1 MHLLAY
7 AYAIIS
13 LIALLAV
20 VISEF
25 RRQRRLCETDKLVL
39 PKDLSEP
46 SPSAKQGQAARAG
59 LQAACRTSDR
69 YELAHYSLG
78 RTQLEQRKAE

>member
-13 LIALLAV
+13 LVALLAV

-25 RRQRRLCETDKLVL
+25 RRQRRMCDTDKLVM
-39 PKDLSEP
+39 PKDMSEP
-46 SPSAKQGQAARAG
+46 SPAAKQGRAARAG
-59 LQAACRTSDR
+59 LQAACRYSAR

-78 RTQLEQRKAE
+78 RSQLEQRKDE